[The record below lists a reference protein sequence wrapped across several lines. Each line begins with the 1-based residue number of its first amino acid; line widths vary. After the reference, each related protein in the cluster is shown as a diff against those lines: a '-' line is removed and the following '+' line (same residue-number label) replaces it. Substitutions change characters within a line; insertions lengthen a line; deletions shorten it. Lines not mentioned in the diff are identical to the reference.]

1 MNVRGLWF
9 SIALATVACPLAAAD
24 DRAEKRG
31 TPTQTPAPAGV
42 QVTCELIEIWAT
54 TAKTPAMDA
63 ALGKQLQKRLTSAFG
78 SKWNDYKQ
86 LSTNPVKLTKK
97 KPEKLKLKK
106 GSATVT
112 LVEVVDK
119 DKVRLTADFIA
130 ANGGSGSLQ
139 QLVAAGDWVITAVQQ
154 GKEPSADGHL
164 LAVGCK

>member
-1 MNVRGLWF
+1 MNVRGLWV
-9 SIALATVACPLAAAD
+9 SIALATVARPLAEAD
-24 DRAEKRG
+24 DRAEKRV
-31 TPTQTPAPAGV
+31 PAQQPV
-42 QVTCELIEIWAT
+42 QVTCEVIEIWAST
-54 TAKTPAMDA
+54 GKTPAMDP

-86 LSTNPVKLTKK
+86 LSSNPVTLTKK
-97 KPEKLKLKK
+97 TPQKLKLKK

-119 DKVRLTADFIA
+119 DKVRLTAEFIA
-130 ANGGSGSLQ
+130 ANGKSGNLQ
-139 QLVAAGDWVITAVQQ
+139 QLVAAGDWVMTAVQQ